1 MFYRLN
7 DSKFVMTLRVKDI
20 LDSLNTLAPFN
31 LAEPWD
37 NVGLLVGNPDQEVTA
52 ILAGL
57 DPTTS
62 LIDEAI
68 VLGANTVITHHPVIF
83 KALQAINTSA
93 PDGRLLE
100 KALTNR
106 IAIIGCHTNFDSTH
120 DGVSSIL
127 AEQLGLGNHT
137 PLIPT
142 ARGNLPDAGL
152 GRIGSYGTPL
162 SPSEFLNRVLDVLG
176 LDSVQ
181 VAGILPEKITT
192 VAVCGGSGSEFAPQA
207 RTLGA
212 NVYLSAE
219 IKHSTA
225 IWSIESG
232 FCVIDGTHF
241 GTEKPAV
248 AFLVRMLLE
257 AGRKEKWNIRILET
271 TTERHP
277 FVKLDRNNPQ

>member
-1 MFYRLN
+1 LFYRLN
-7 DSKFVMTLRVKDI
+7 NSKFVMTLRVKDI

-142 ARGNLPDAGL
+142 SRGNLPDAGL

>member
-1 MFYRLN
+1 
-7 DSKFVMTLRVKDI
+7 MTLRVKDI

-37 NVGLLVGNPDQEVTA
+37 NVGLLVGNPDQDVTA

-142 ARGNLPDAGL
+142 SRGNLPDAGL

-181 VAGILPEKITT
+181 VAGILPGKITT

>member
-1 MFYRLN
+1 
-7 DSKFVMTLRVKDI
+7 MTLRVKDI

-93 PDGRLLE
+93 PDGKLLE

-142 ARGNLPDAGL
+142 SRGNLPDAGL

>member
-142 ARGNLPDAGL
+142 SRGNLPDAGL

>member
-1 MFYRLN
+1 LFYRLN

-142 ARGNLPDAGL
+142 SRGNLPDAGL

-192 VAVCGGSGSEFAPQA
+192 VAVCGGSGSEVAPQA